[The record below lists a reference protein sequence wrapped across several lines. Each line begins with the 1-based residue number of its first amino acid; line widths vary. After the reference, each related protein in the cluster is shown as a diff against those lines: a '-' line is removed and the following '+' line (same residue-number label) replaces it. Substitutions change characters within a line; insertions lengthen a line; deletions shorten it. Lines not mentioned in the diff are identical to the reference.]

1 MKNGFAWNTHPANR
15 KKIFYPKISYTHPL
29 KKNKFTHEKL
39 FHARLKEKLFFLRF
53 TSFFKKN

>member
-1 MKNGFAWNTHPANR
+1 MASLETLTRPTV